1 MQRHF
6 QTGES
11 LCEYVAGMCPDV
23 VVSFSLGKDSIGA
36 WVQMRR
42 FFRTVKPF
50 YMYLIP
56 DLGFVED
63 ALRYYEDRF
72 QVPIV
77 RMPHPSLYRML
88 SNLVFQAPERCHVIE
103 NADLATLSYDGAA
116 KEVIGA
122 LGWPKGTFTGHGT
135 RCADSLMRRA
145 SVKKWGSLNPNRKTF
160 MPIWDWNADRLCQCF
175 RDERIKL
182 PVDYEMFG
190 RSFDGIDERFLR
202 PIHDRFP
209 ADYAKILEWFP
220 LADLELKR
228 MDWRVQHAG

>member
-6 QTGES
+6 STGEH
-11 LCEYVAGMCPDV
+11 LCEYVSGICPDV

-36 WVQMRR
+36 WCQLRR

-50 YMYLIP
+50 YMYLVP
-56 DLGFVED
+56 NLRFVEESL
-63 ALRYYEDRF
+63 AYFEDLF
-72 QVPIV
+72 QTPII

-88 SNLVFQAPERCHVIE
+88 KNLVLQAPERCHILE
-103 NADLATLSYDGAA
+103 AADLPTLSYDGCAR
-116 KEVIGA
+116 EVIAA
-122 LGWPKGTFTGHGT
+122 LGWPRSTFVAHGT

-145 SVKKWGSLNPNRKTF
+145 SVKKWGCLNPSRLTF
-160 MPIWDWNADRLCQCF
+160 MPVWDWNADRLAQCL
-175 RDERIKL
+175 RDERIRL

-209 ADYAKILEWFP
+209 DDYAKILEWFP
-220 LADLELKR
+220 LAALELKR
-228 MDWRVQHAG
+228 MDWRRQYAQ